1 MLYIDFCRAPKGV
14 WVGCVQ
20 YNNGRVFS
28 HGRTLDHLVTNIKTM
43 VNHTWRLSTAS
54 VILSSKQM
62 EKDEF
67 EQKHLLYASSRF
79 KGKYWKE
86 KTEVQKIKLPKETR
100 AKKVVVDGVLYNSIS
115 EAEKVLGIK
124 PDTLGQALR
133 HNQQFC
139 LEHVVG
145 YADNLPQFKKPDIPT
160 IKEEKQMPK
169 EEKKGNYTYEEKDG
183 ILYVYEKKLVAKYEI
198 EKQ

>member
-20 YNNGRVFS
+20 HNNGRVFS
-28 HGRTLDHLVTNIKTM
+28 HGRTMDHLVANIKAM
-43 VNHTWRLSTAS
+43 VSHTWRMSAAS

-67 EQKHLLYASSRF
+67 EQKHLSYASTRF
-79 KGKYWKE
+79 KGKYWNETTISYQKKE
-86 KTEVQKIKLPKETR
+86 KGTTKR
-100 AKKVVVDGVLYNSIS
+100 KKVVVDGVLYNSIG
-115 EAEKVLGIK
+115 EAEKTLGIK
-124 PDTLGQALR
+124 DNTLGQALR
-133 HNQQFC
+133 NNQQFC
-139 LEHVVG
+139 LGHVIG
-145 YADNLPQFKKPDIPT
+145 YAANLPQFKKPEIQK
-160 IKEEKQMPK
+160 IKEEEPMLK

-183 ILYVYEKKLVAKYEI
+183 VLYVYEKKLVAKYEI